1 MSLSSESVS
10 NHDSPLQWK
19 GRGPGPP
26 AQPAS
31 IIVVSG
37 PGPGPAASI
46 IESSEE
52 LHPAELRRA
61 QVSSNRHAG
70 GHEPARSERRS
81 GSDSES
87 APGPGPGPAGVPT
100 HTARFA
106 APPAIFALKFHSGTV
121 TAVH

>member
-31 IIVVSG
+31 IIVVS
-37 PGPGPAASI
+37 GPAASI

-87 APGPGPGPAGVPT
+87 APGPGPGPAGVPA